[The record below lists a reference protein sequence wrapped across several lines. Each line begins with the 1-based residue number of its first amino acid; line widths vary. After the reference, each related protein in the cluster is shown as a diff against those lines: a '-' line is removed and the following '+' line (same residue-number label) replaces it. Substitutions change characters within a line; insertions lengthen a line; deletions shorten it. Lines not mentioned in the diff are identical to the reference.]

1 MKGFYPLSATF
12 KLTIIPQNQVTFQK
26 HFSEKT
32 TAMFL
37 GILNAEEWTQ
47 ANVPEKKAC
56 AND

>member
-1 MKGFYPLSATF
+1 
-12 KLTIIPQNQVTFQK
+12 
-26 HFSEKT
+26 
-32 TAMFL
+32 MFL